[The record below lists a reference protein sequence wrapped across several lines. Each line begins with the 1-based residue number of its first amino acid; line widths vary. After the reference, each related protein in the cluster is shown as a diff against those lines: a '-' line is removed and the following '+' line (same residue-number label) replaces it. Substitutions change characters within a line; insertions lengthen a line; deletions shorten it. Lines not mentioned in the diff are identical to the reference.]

1 VAVTAARPGAAAPAV
16 PAAPSR
22 GRGEMLIAIT
32 VMLGMIMAIIDATI
46 VNVAL
51 ANIAG
56 NLGASLDDVAWVAT
70 GYILASIITMP
81 LNGWLTAYFGR
92 KTYYAGCIAIFTVAS
107 VLCGTATNVW
117 QLVVYRILQGFGG
130 GALQPTAQ
138 AILFE
143 TFPPNRR
150 GGAMAFFGIGVM
162 AGPALGPIIGGYI
175 VDNATWPL
183 IFFINLPI
191 GIAAF
196 LMTLAYVPD
205 PHYLEKPKTG
215 LDVFGLMLL
224 AAGLGSL
231 QYVLERGQHDDWWS
245 SGTIVALTC
254 VSAITLPWFLIRM
267 LRAAHPLVDLRAFR
281 IRGFWV
287 GNVLLCVVGFG
298 LFGTALIMPLFF
310 QTIMG
315 MTAYGTGIALLPG
328 ALATAVAMPVVPR
341 LMRKIDT
348 RWLITAGAL
357 LFAWSCWA
365 LGGLTADAGYWD
377 VFWPR
382 LVQGAGLG
390 LLFVPVT
397 TVMLAEVPRHEL
409 ASATGVSM
417 LVRQLGGSLGIAIL
431 TTLLARETA
440 IAWTALASGVVR
452 SYGQSPGTL
461 TNLVALNSTVIAYDY
476 LFRISAFVFVAS
488 VPLVWMFKRY
498 NPATGTTAAAA
509 PAVE

>member
-1 VAVTAARPGAAAPAV
+1 MVATAPRAAIQ
-16 PAAPSR
+16 AASG
-22 GRGEMLIAIT
+22 GRKEMLIALT

-51 ANIAG
+51 DNIAG

-92 KTYYAGCIAIFTVAS
+92 KRYYAWCIAIFTVAS
-107 VLCGTATNVW
+107 VLCGTATSVW
-117 QLVVYRILQGFGG
+117 QLVAYRVLQGFGG

-150 GGAMAFFGIGVM
+150 GSAMALFGIGVM

-175 VDNATWPL
+175 VDNASWPL

-191 GIAAF
+191 GITALF
-196 LMTLAYVPD
+196 MTLANVPES
-205 PHYLEKPKTG
+205 HHLEKPKTG
-215 LDVFGLMLL
+215 LDVFGLILL
-224 AAGLGSL
+224 SSGLGAL
-231 QYVLERGQHDDWWS
+231 QYVLERGQHDDWFD
-245 SGTIVALTC
+245 SGLIVALIA
-254 VSAITLPWFLIRM
+254 VAAITLPWFLIRM
-267 LRAAHPLVDLRAFR
+267 LRARYPLVDLRAFR
-281 IRGFWV
+281 FRGFTV

-298 LFGTALIMPLFF
+298 LFGTSLIMPLFF

-315 MTAYGTGIALLPG
+315 MTAYGTGLALLPG
-328 ALATAVAMPVVPR
+328 ALSTAVAMPIVPR
-341 LMRKIDT
+341 LMKFIDV
-348 RWLITAGAL
+348 RWLLTAGAL

-365 LGGLTADAGYWD
+365 LGGLNDVAGYWD

-390 LLFVPVT
+390 LLFVPLT
-397 TVMLAEVPRHEL
+397 TLMLADVPRNEL

-440 IAWTALASGVVR
+440 VAWSALASGVQHAQ
-452 SYGQSPGTL
+452 GQSVMTL
-461 TNLVALNSTVIAYDY
+461 TGMVARNASVIAYDY
-476 LFRISAFVFVAS
+476 LFRISAFVFLAS
-488 VPLVWMFKRY
+488 VPLMWLLKRY
-498 NPATGTTAAAA
+498 NPITGTAVPPPAAD
-509 PAVE
+509 

>member
-1 VAVTAARPGAAAPAV
+1 MVATAPRAAIQ
-16 PAAPSR
+16 AASG
-22 GRGEMLIAIT
+22 GRKEMLIALT

-51 ANIAG
+51 DNIAG

-92 KTYYAGCIAIFTVAS
+92 KRYYAWCIAIFTVAS
-107 VLCGTATNVW
+107 VLCGTATSVW
-117 QLVVYRILQGFGG
+117 QLVAYRVLQGFGG

-150 GGAMAFFGIGVM
+150 GSAMALFGIGVM

-191 GIAAF
+191 GIAALF
-196 LMTLAYVPD
+196 MTLANVPES
-205 PHYLEKPKTG
+205 HHLEKPKTG
-215 LDVFGLMLL
+215 LDVFGLILL
-224 AAGLGSL
+224 SSGLGAL
-231 QYVLERGQHDDWWS
+231 QYVLERGQHDDWFD
-245 SGTIVALTC
+245 SGLIVALIA
-254 VSAITLPWFLIRM
+254 VAAITLPWFLIRM
-267 LRAAHPLVDLRAFR
+267 LRARYPLVDLRAFR
-281 IRGFWV
+281 FRGFTV
-287 GNVLLCVVGFG
+287 GNILLCVVGFG
-298 LFGTALIMPLFF
+298 LFGTSLIMPLFF

-315 MTAYGTGIALLPG
+315 MTAYGTGLALLPG
-328 ALATAVAMPVVPR
+328 ALSTAVAMPIVPR
-341 LMRKIDT
+341 LMKFIDV
-348 RWLITAGAL
+348 RWLLTSGAL

-365 LGGLTADAGYWD
+365 LGGLNDVAGYWD

-390 LLFVPVT
+390 LLFVPLT
-397 TVMLAEVPRHEL
+397 TVMLADVPRNEL

-440 IAWTALASGVVR
+440 VAWSALAGGVQHAQ
-452 SYGQSPGTL
+452 GQSVMTL
-461 TNLVALNSTVIAYDY
+461 TGMVARNASVIAYDY
-476 LFRISAFVFVAS
+476 LFRISAFVFLAS
-488 VPLVWMFKRY
+488 VPLMWLLKRY
-498 NPATGTTAAAA
+498 NPITGTAA
-509 PAVE
+509 PPPAAD

>member
-1 VAVTAARPGAAAPAV
+1 MVATAPRAAIQ
-16 PAAPSR
+16 AASG
-22 GRGEMLIAIT
+22 GRKEMLIALT

-51 ANIAG
+51 DNIAG

-92 KTYYAGCIAIFTVAS
+92 KRYYAWCIAIFTVAS
-107 VLCGTATNVW
+107 VLCGTATSVW
-117 QLVVYRILQGFGG
+117 QLVAYRVLQGFGG

-150 GGAMAFFGIGVM
+150 GSAMALFGIGVM

-191 GIAAF
+191 GITALF
-196 LMTLAYVPD
+196 MTLANVPES
-205 PHYLEKPKTG
+205 HHLQKPKTG
-215 LDVFGLMLL
+215 LDVFGLVLL
-224 AAGLGSL
+224 SSGLGAL
-231 QYVLERGQHDDWWS
+231 QYVLERGQHDDWFD
-245 SGTIVALTC
+245 SGLIIALTA
-254 VSAITLPWFLIRM
+254 VAAITLPWFLIRM
-267 LRAAHPLVDLRAFR
+267 LRARYPLVDLRAFR
-281 IRGFWV
+281 FRGFTV

-298 LFGTALIMPLFF
+298 LFGTSLIMPLFF

-315 MTAYGTGIALLPG
+315 MTAYGTGLALLPG
-328 ALATAVAMPVVPR
+328 ALSTAVAMPIVPR
-341 LMRKIDT
+341 LMRIIDV
-348 RWLITAGAL
+348 RWLLTAGAL

-365 LGGLTADAGYWD
+365 LGDLNEVAGYWD

-390 LLFVPVT
+390 LLFVPLT
-397 TVMLAEVPRHEL
+397 TVMLADVPRNEL

-440 IAWTALASGVVR
+440 VAWSALAGGVQQAH
-452 SYGQSPGTL
+452 GQSVMTL
-461 TNLVALNSTVIAYDY
+461 TGMVARSASVIAYDY

-488 VPLVWMFKRY
+488 VPLMWLLKRY
-498 NPATGTTAAAA
+498 NPITGTAVPPPAAD
-509 PAVE
+509 

>member
-1 VAVTAARPGAAAPAV
+1 
-16 PAAPSR
+16 
-22 GRGEMLIAIT
+22 MLIALT

-51 ANIAG
+51 DNIAG

-92 KTYYAGCIAIFTVAS
+92 KRYYAWCIAIFTVAS
-107 VLCGTATNVW
+107 VLCGTATSVW
-117 QLVVYRILQGFGG
+117 QLVAYRVLQGFGG

-150 GGAMAFFGIGVM
+150 GSAMALFGIGVM

-191 GIAAF
+191 GITALF
-196 LMTLAYVPD
+196 MTLANVPES
-205 PHYLEKPKTG
+205 HHLQKPKTG
-215 LDVFGLMLL
+215 LDVFGLVLL
-224 AAGLGSL
+224 SSGLGAL
-231 QYVLERGQHDDWWS
+231 QYVLERGQHDDWFD
-245 SGTIVALTC
+245 SGLIIALTA
-254 VSAITLPWFLIRM
+254 VAAITLPWFLIRM
-267 LRAAHPLVDLRAFR
+267 LRARYPLVDLRAFR
-281 IRGFWV
+281 FRGFTV

-298 LFGTALIMPLFF
+298 LFGTSLIMPLFF

-315 MTAYGTGIALLPG
+315 MTAYGTGLALLPG
-328 ALATAVAMPVVPR
+328 ALSTAVAMPIVPR
-341 LMRKIDT
+341 LMRIIDV
-348 RWLITAGAL
+348 RWLLTAGAL

-365 LGGLTADAGYWD
+365 LGDLNEVAGYWD

-390 LLFVPVT
+390 LLFVPLT
-397 TVMLAEVPRHEL
+397 TVMLADVPRNEL

-440 IAWTALASGVVR
+440 VAWSALAGGVQQAH
-452 SYGQSPGTL
+452 GQSVMTL
-461 TNLVALNSTVIAYDY
+461 TGMVARSASVIAYDY

-488 VPLVWMFKRY
+488 VPLMWLLKRY
-498 NPATGTTAAAA
+498 NPITGTAVPPPAAD
-509 PAVE
+509 

>member
-1 VAVTAARPGAAAPAV
+1 MATAAAERTV
-16 PAAPSR
+16 PAAAARSR
-22 GRGEMLIAIT
+22 REMLISIT

-51 ANIAG
+51 ATIAG

-92 KTYYAGCIAIFTVAS
+92 KTYYAGCIAIFTIAS
-107 VLCGTATNVW
+107 VLCGTATSVW
-117 QLVVYRILQGFGG
+117 QLVFYRILQGFGG

-150 GGAMAFFGIGVM
+150 GSAMALFGIGVM
-162 AGPALGPIIGGYI
+162 AGPALGPIVGGYI

-196 LMTLAYVPD
+196 VMTLAYVPD
-205 PHYLEKPKTG
+205 PHYLQKPKTG
-215 LDVFGLMLL
+215 LDVLGLALL
-224 AAGLGSL
+224 SAGLGSL

-245 SGTIVALTC
+245 SNTIVALSC
-254 VSAITLPWFLIRM
+254 VAAVTLPWFLIRM
-267 LRAAHPLVDLRAFR
+267 VRSRYPLVELQSFR
-281 IRGFWV
+281 FRGFTV

-298 LFGTALIMPLFF
+298 LFGTSLIMPLFF

-315 MTAYGTGIALLPG
+315 MTAYGTGLALLPG
-328 ALATAVAMPVVPR
+328 ALATAVAMPIVPR
-341 LMRKIDT
+341 LMRIVDV
-348 RWLITAGAL
+348 RWLLTAGAL

-365 LGGLTADAGYWD
+365 LGGLNDVAGYWD

-397 TVMLAEVPRHEL
+397 TAMLAEIPRNEL

-440 IAWTALASGVVR
+440 VAWSALAAGVTHA
-452 SYGQSPGTL
+452 YGQSVQTL

-476 LFRISAFVFVAS
+476 LFRLSAFVFIGS
-488 VPLVWMFKRY
+488 IPLIWLLKRY
-498 NPATGTTAAAA
+498 DPNAGGGGA
-509 PAVE
+509 PAVAAD

>member
-1 VAVTAARPGAAAPAV
+1 MVAAPRAAGAAAAG
-16 PAAPSR
+16 
-22 GRGEMLIAIT
+22 GRKEYLIALT

-51 ANIAG
+51 DNIAG

-92 KTYYAGCIAIFTVAS
+92 KRYYAWCIAIFTVAS

-117 QLVVYRILQGFGG
+117 QLVFYRVLQGFGG

-150 GGAMAFFGIGVM
+150 GSAMAFFGIGVM

-175 VDNATWPL
+175 VDNASWPL

-191 GIAAF
+191 GIAAL
-196 LMTLAYVPD
+196 LMTLAHVPD
-205 PHYLEKPKTG
+205 AQHLQRPKTG
-215 LDVFGLMLL
+215 LDVFGLVLL
-224 AAGLGSL
+224 SAGLGSL

-245 SGTIVALTC
+245 SGLIVALSC
-254 VSAITLPWFLIRM
+254 VAAITLPWFLVRM
-267 LRAAHPLVDLRAFR
+267 LRARYPLVDMRAFR
-281 IRGFWV
+281 FRGFTV
-287 GNVLLCVVGFG
+287 GTVLLCVVGFG
-298 LFGTALIMPLFF
+298 LFGTSLIMPLFF

-328 ALATAVAMPVVPR
+328 ALSTAVAMPIVPR
-341 LMRKIDT
+341 LMKLVDV
-348 RWLITAGAL
+348 RWLLTAGAL

-365 LGGLTADAGYWD
+365 LGDLNDVAGYWD

-390 LLFVPVT
+390 LLFVPLT
-397 TVMLAEVPRHEL
+397 TVMLAEVPRNEL

-440 IAWTALASGVVR
+440 VAWSALASGVQHAH
-452 SYGQSPGTL
+452 GQSVTTL
-461 TNLVALNSTVIAYDY
+461 TGMVALNSTVIAYDY
-476 LFRISAFVFVAS
+476 LFRVSAFVFIAS
-488 VPLVWMFKRY
+488 VPLMWLLKR
-498 NPATGTTAAAA
+498 PDALAGATGTAPPA
-509 PAVE
+509 PAVD

>member
-1 VAVTAARPGAAAPAV
+1 MVATAPRAAIQ
-16 PAAPSR
+16 AASG
-22 GRGEMLIAIT
+22 GRKEMLIALT

-51 ANIAG
+51 DNIAG

-92 KTYYAGCIAIFTVAS
+92 KRYYAWCIAIFTVAS
-107 VLCGTATNVW
+107 VLCGTATSVW
-117 QLVVYRILQGFGG
+117 QLVAYRVLQGFGG

-150 GGAMAFFGIGVM
+150 GSAMALFGIGVM

-191 GIAAF
+191 GITALF
-196 LMTLAYVPD
+196 MTLANVPES
-205 PHYLEKPKTG
+205 HHLQKPKTG
-215 LDVFGLMLL
+215 LDVFGLVLL
-224 AAGLGSL
+224 SSGLGAL
-231 QYVLERGQHDDWWS
+231 QYVLERGQHDDWFD
-245 SGTIVALTC
+245 SGLIIALTA
-254 VSAITLPWFLIRM
+254 VAAITLPWFLIRM
-267 LRAAHPLVDLRAFR
+267 LRARYPLVDLRAFR
-281 IRGFWV
+281 FRGFTV

-298 LFGTALIMPLFF
+298 LFGTSLIMPLFF

-315 MTAYGTGIALLPG
+315 MTAYGTGLALLPG
-328 ALATAVAMPVVPR
+328 ALSTAVAMPIVPR
-341 LMRKIDT
+341 LMRIIDV
-348 RWLITAGAL
+348 RWLLTAGAL

-365 LGGLTADAGYWD
+365 LGDLNEVAGYWD

-390 LLFVPVT
+390 LLFVPLT
-397 TVMLAEVPRHEL
+397 TVMLADVPRNEL

-440 IAWTALASGVVR
+440 VAWSALAGGVQQAH
-452 SYGQSPGTL
+452 GQSVMTL
-461 TNLVALNSTVIAYDY
+461 TGMVARSASVIAYDY

-488 VPLVWMFKRY
+488 VPLMWLLKRY
-498 NPATGTTAAAA
+498 NPITGTAVPPPAAN
-509 PAVE
+509 